1 MPVSETPDH
10 DEPAPEA
17 SEQDSAPEAAAPEAA
32 APEAAASPEAATA
45 SSSGSLQGLLPT
57 ILTVLAVVALG
68 FLSYRQ
74 LSAWPTPARW
84 LGIGMIV
91 LYVGWLLGEGK
102 VMAGE
107 AGQKKTERDKGTYE
121 LYALGR
127 AATLFTALGLENRYG
142 PANLLPPMTL
152 GLALLVLGVG
162 FRWWAIRTLGRFYSH
177 FVRKQEGHQ
186 IVSTGPY
193 RFLRHPAYTG
203 MLIANLGFVLCF
215 FNWIALGALLGFFL
229 PAVARRIL
237 VEEQTLFQIEGYPE
251 FAEKRWRLFPPIW

>member
-1 MPVSETPDH
+1 MSETADQEPEQGAPTAPEEGAPEAPETPAETSETP
-10 DEPAPEA
+10 EEAPAK
-17 SEQDSAPEAAAPEAA
+17 
-32 APEAAASPEAATA
+32 
-45 SSSGSLQGLLPT
+45 SGSIQGLLPT
-57 ILTVLAVVALG
+57 ILTVLAVAGLG

-84 LGIGMIV
+84 LGIAMIV

-127 AATLFTALGLENRYG
+127 AVTLFAALGLESIYG
-142 PANLLPPMTL
+142 PANAVAPLWIGL
-152 GLALLVLGVG
+152 GLLVLGVG

-186 IVSTGPY
+186 IVQTGPY
-193 RFLRHPAYTG
+193 RYLRHPAYTG

-215 FNWIALGALLGFFL
+215 FNWIALAALLGFFL

>member
-1 MPVSETPDH
+1 VSETADQDPSPPPPEGPQGEAAESETTPPDAS
-10 DEPAPEA
+10 ETSPAPTEEA
-17 SEQDSAPEAAAPEAA
+17 PKPG
-32 APEAAASPEAATA
+32 
-45 SSSGSLQGLLPT
+45 GSLQGLLPT

-84 LGIGMIV
+84 LGIAMIV

-127 AATLFTALGLENRYG
+127 AVTLFTALGLENVYG
-142 PANLLPPMTL
+142 PVNGLLPL
-152 GLALLVLGVG
+152 GIGLGLLVLGVG

-186 IVSTGPY
+186 IVDTGPY

>member
-1 MPVSETPDH
+1 MSEIADPDP
-10 DEPAPEA
+10 EQGAPESAQPAGEAPAPEA
-17 SEQDSAPEAAAPEAA
+17 PAGEVPAGEEPAKA
-32 APEAAASPEAATA
+32 
-45 SSSGSLQGLLPT
+45 GSIQGLLPT
-57 ILTVLAVVALG
+57 ILTVIAVAALG

-74 LSAWPTPARW
+74 LSDWPTPARW
-84 LGIGMIV
+84 LGIGMIA

-127 AATLFTALGLENRYG
+127 AVTLFAALGLENVYG
-142 PANLLPPMTL
+142 PVNGIVPLIV

-186 IVSTGPY
+186 IV
-193 RFLRHPAYTG
+193 
-203 MLIANLGFVLCF
+203 
-215 FNWIALGALLGFFL
+215 
-229 PAVARRIL
+229 
-237 VEEQTLFQIEGYPE
+237 QTD
-251 FAEKRWRLFPPIW
+251 PIVS

>member
-1 MPVSETPDH
+1 MSETPDQAPPP
-10 DEPAPEA
+10 DPSEEAPPPAAQAAEEA
-17 SEQDSAPEAAAPEAA
+17 PAAGEAPPADAP
-32 APEAAASPEAATA
+32 PP
-45 SSSGSLQGLLPT
+45 SGGSVQGLLPT
-57 ILTVLAVVALG
+57 ILTVVAIGALG

-84 LGIGMIV
+84 LGIAMIV
-91 LYVGWLLGEGK
+91 LYVGWLVGEGK

-127 AATLFTALGLENRYG
+127 ALTLLTALGLENRYG
-142 PANLLPPMTL
+142 PANLLVPLSVGL
-152 GLALLVLGVG
+152 GLLVCGVG

-186 IVSTGPY
+186 IVDTGPY

-203 MLIANLGFVLCF
+203 MLIANLGFVICF
-215 FNWIALGALLGFFL
+215 FNWIALGALVGFFL